1 LTERWR
7 RVTLRASSIIDLH
20 VHRSACRGPFRAR
33 RSDATE
39 LLLRYLAPAE
49 DLATMRAK
57 RPVKRTY
64 DDKDI
69 SSVKQL
75 LDHLMTLERP
85 RHVVVSGRAGHLVVK
100 RGDTDATMT
109 ASSTEG

>member
-1 LTERWR
+1 
-7 RVTLRASSIIDLH
+7 
-20 VHRSACRGPFRAR
+20 
-33 RSDATE
+33 
-39 LLLRYLAPAE
+39 
-49 DLATMRAK
+49 MRAK
-57 RPVKRTY
+57 GPVKRTY